1 MAAAQLNVQIGAQ
14 IKELQ
19 KGIREA
25 EKELRRA
32 SSSLGGAA
40 KDLSTYITLPLLG
53 VGVAAIKSAGEMEA
67 LSKAMAATF
76 QGAGRSV
83 GEANAEL
90 QALKKAAEAP
100 GLDFPQAVQASLRLQ
115 GVGYSAEKSRGI
127 IVQLANAIAT
137 TGGTAENL
145 TGVTRQFAQ
154 IISKGKV
161 LTEDLNIIKEN
172 MPGLAK
178 VMQDTFGTTTA
189 EGIRALGVDGKEFV
203 DKITVA
209 LEKLPRVS
217 GGISNSIVNA
227 GTAIKTFLASVGD
240 SLNKTFDISGKLDTF
255 SSYLTGLGD
264 KFSGLNDSTKNAVFS
279 VGVFALALG
288 PALKAAQLLV
298 TGVLSARSALLAF
311 KAQSLAIQ
319 ATGLVE
325 WFKNLSLAT
334 KLTGIGAAVAVAGAL
349 YLAYNS
355 VGDSIQSVTD
365 AYSEANTKVAE
376 SKVKTD
382 SLIATIKNENLSYAE
397 RKKALDALQA
407 IAPEYFKNLSLEK
420 GGLESIGTAQAAY
433 LENIKRMALAQ
444 AGQQRLIEVNKRL
457 MDAQGGIGG
466 EANLIEKAY
475 AGVAVGISYL
485 TGQQLEYTDAVAA
498 YSEENARS
506 KIPSLEAEK
515 KKIEELIA
523 ANANAVTVVADVIK
537 GNNGAGLSSAERAKR
552 LKEEA
557 DALKEVQKEN
567 ETIIEQLLLEN
578 QMDEDSKKRQAL
590 PKIATGAQRAS
601 KSNIDIGI
609 NYALPDVQM
618 TAQTMAQY
626 ESIIKGKL
634 ASVSIAAQSASA
646 ALMSPAEKIGAFWEK
661 SGAAVEQYVNLAK
674 QALSSID
681 GIVQGNL
688 QRKLSALDAETQA
701 QQDALQKQQDFEL
714 LQAGNSRTQKDQ
726 INAAYE
732 ARRASLTRQAEEK
745 KTEYERKAAIA
756 RKGIAIAEATVNTAV
771 AVTKVIANPIL
782 AGIVAALGAVQ
793 IAAIASTKYA
803 TGTNSAKGGMS
814 LVGEYGP
821 EIVNLPRGSQVVA
834 ANKTQAMLRGSMAQN
849 TVVVTG
855 EFRIKGTDLVLT
867 LEQAQARNNRI
878 R

>member
-1 MAAAQLNVQIGAQ
+1 
-14 IKELQ
+14 
-19 KGIREA
+19 
-25 EKELRRA
+25 
-32 SSSLGGAA
+32 
-40 KDLSTYITLPLLG
+40 
-53 VGVAAIKSAGEMEA
+53 
-67 LSKAMAATF
+67 
-76 QGAGRSV
+76 
-83 GEANAEL
+83 
-90 QALKKAAEAP
+90 
-100 GLDFPQAVQASLRLQ
+100 
-115 GVGYSAEKSRGI
+115 
-127 IVQLANAIAT
+127 
-137 TGGTAENL
+137 
-145 TGVTRQFAQ
+145 
-154 IISKGKV
+154 
-161 LTEDLNIIKEN
+161 
-172 MPGLAK
+172 
-178 VMQDTFGTTTA
+178 
-189 EGIRALGVDGKEFV
+189 
-203 DKITVA
+203 
-209 LEKLPRVS
+209 
-217 GGISNSIVNA
+217 
-227 GTAIKTFLASVGD
+227 
-240 SLNKTFDISGKLDTF
+240 
-255 SSYLTGLGD
+255 
-264 KFSGLNDSTKNAVFS
+264 
-279 VGVFALALG
+279 
-288 PALKAAQLLV
+288 
-298 TGVLSARSALLAF
+298 
-311 KAQSLAIQ
+311 
-319 ATGLVE
+319 
-325 WFKNLSLAT
+325 
-334 KLTGIGAAVAVAGAL
+334 LTGIGAAVAVAGAL

-365 AYSEANTKVAE
+365 SYSEANTKVAE

-382 SLIATIKNENLSYAE
+382 ALIATIKNENLSYAE
-397 RKKALDALQA
+397 RKKALDTLQE
-407 IAPEYFKNLSLEK
+407 IAPTYFKNLSLEK
-420 GGLESIGTAQAAY
+420 GGLEAIGTAQAAY

-485 TGQQLEYTDAVAA
+485 TGQQIEYTDAVAA

-523 ANANAVTVVADVIK
+523 ANANAVAVVADVIK

-567 ETIIEQLLLEN
+567 EMIIEQLLLEN

-590 PKIATGAQRAS
+590 PQIPTGAQRAS

-626 ESIIKGKL
+626 ESIIKSKL

-661 SGAAVEQYVNLAK
+661 SGAAIEQYVSLAK
-674 QALSSID
+674 SALSSID
-681 GIVQGNL
+681 GLVQGNL
-688 QRKLSALDAETQA
+688 QRKISALDAETQA

-714 LQAGNSRTQKDQ
+714 LQAGNSRTAKDQ

-732 ARRASLTRQAEEK
+732 ARRANLTRQAEEK

-793 IAAIASTKYA
+793 IAAIAATKYA

>member
-145 TGVTRQFAQ
+145 SGVTRQFAQ

-227 GTAIKTFLASVGD
+227 GTAVKTFLASVGD
-240 SLNKTFDISGKLDTF
+240 SLNKTFDVSGKLDAF
-255 SSYLTGLGD
+255 STYLTGLGD
-264 KFSGLNDSTKNAVFS
+264 KFSGLSDSTKNTVFS

-298 TGVLSARSALLAF
+298 TGIVSARSALLAF

-325 WFKNLSLAT
+325 WFKSLSLAT

-365 AYSEANTKVAE
+365 AYSSANTKVAE

-382 SLIATIKNENLSYAE
+382 ALIATIKNENLSYAE
-397 RKKALDALQA
+397 RKKALDTLQE
-407 IAPEYFKNLSLEK
+407 IAPTYFKNLSLEK
-420 GGLESIGTAQAAY
+420 GGLEAIGTAQAAY
-433 LENIKRMALAQ
+433 LENLKRMALAQ
-444 AGQQRLIEVNKRL
+444 AAQEKLVDVNKRL
-457 MDAQGGIGG
+457 LDAQAGLGGS
-466 EANLIEKAY
+466 ANLIEKAY
-475 AGVAVGISYL
+475 AGVAVGVSYL
-485 TGQQLEYTDAVAA
+485 TGQQLAYTDAVAA
-498 YSEENARS
+498 YSEENAKG

-515 KKIEELIA
+515 KKIEELIS
-523 ANANAVTVVADVIK
+523 ANAGAVTSATEIVKAT
-537 GNNGAGLSSAERAKR
+537 NGASESSKERTKR

-557 DALKEVQKEN
+557 KTLKEVQAEN
-567 ETIIEQLLLEN
+567 AEIIEQLLLEN

-590 PKIATGAQRAS
+590 PQIPTGAQRAS

-634 ASVSIAAQSASA
+634 ASVSIAAQSASE

-661 SGAAVEQYVNLAK
+661 SGAAIEQYVSLAK
-674 QALSSID
+674 SALSSID
-681 GIVQGNL
+681 GLVQGNL
-688 QRKLSALDAETQA
+688 QRKITALDAETQA

-793 IAAIASTKYA
+793 IAAIAATKYA
-803 TGTNSAKGGMS
+803 TGTNSAKGGMA

-821 EIVNLPRGSQVVA
+821 EMVNLPRGSQVVA

>member
-240 SLNKTFDISGKLDTF
+240 SLNKTFDISGKLDAF

-264 KFSGLNDSTKNAVFS
+264 KFLGLNDSTKNAVFS

-355 VGDSIQSVTD
+355 VGNSIQSVTD

-475 AGVAVGISYL
+475 ASVAVGISYL

-557 DALKEVQKEN
+557 DALREVQKEN

-674 QALSSID
+674 QALGSID

>member
-67 LSKAMAATF
+67 LSKAMSATF

-145 TGVTRQFAQ
+145 SGVTRQFAQ

-227 GTAIKTFLASVGD
+227 GTAVKTFLASVGD
-240 SLNKTFDISGKLDTF
+240 SLNKTFDVSGKLDAF
-255 SSYLTGLGD
+255 STYLTGLGD
-264 KFSGLNDSTKNAVFS
+264 KFSGLSDSTKNTVFS

-298 TGVLSARSALLAF
+298 TGIVSARSALLAF

-325 WFKNLSLAT
+325 WFKSLSLAT

-365 AYSEANTKVAE
+365 AYSSANTKVAE

-382 SLIATIKNENLSYAE
+382 ALIATIKNENLSYAE
-397 RKKALDALQA
+397 RKKALDTLQE
-407 IAPEYFKNLSLEK
+407 IAPTYFKNLSLEK
-420 GGLESIGTAQAAY
+420 GGLEAIGTAQAAY
-433 LENIKRMALAQ
+433 LENLKRMALAQ
-444 AGQQRLIEVNKRL
+444 AAQEKLVDVNKRL
-457 MDAQGGIGG
+457 LDAQAGLGGS
-466 EANLIEKAY
+466 ANLIEKAY
-475 AGVAVGISYL
+475 AGVAVGVSYL
-485 TGQQLEYTDAVAA
+485 TGQQLAYTDAVAA
-498 YSEENARS
+498 YSEENAKG

-515 KKIEELIA
+515 KKIEELIS
-523 ANANAVTVVADVIK
+523 ANAGAVTSATEIVKAT
-537 GNNGAGLSSAERAKR
+537 NGASESSKERTKR

-557 DALKEVQKEN
+557 KTLKEVQAEN
-567 ETIIEQLLLEN
+567 AEIIEQLLLEN

-590 PKIATGAQRAS
+590 PKIPTGAQRAS

-661 SGAAVEQYVNLAK
+661 SGAAIEQYVSLAK
-674 QALSSID
+674 SALSSID

-688 QRKLSALDAETQA
+688 QRKITALDAETQA

-714 LQAGNSRTQKDQ
+714 LQAGNSRTAKDQ

-793 IAAIASTKYA
+793 IAAIAATKYA
-803 TGTNSAKGGMS
+803 TGTNSAKGGMA

-821 EIVNLPRGSQVVA
+821 EMVNLPRGSQVVA